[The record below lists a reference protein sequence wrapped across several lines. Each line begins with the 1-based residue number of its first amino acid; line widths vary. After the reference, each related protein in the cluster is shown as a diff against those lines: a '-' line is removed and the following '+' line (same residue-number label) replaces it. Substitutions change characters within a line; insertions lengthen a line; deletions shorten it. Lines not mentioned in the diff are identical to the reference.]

1 MPRFLHNGDLGDCIA
16 CLPAV
21 RQLGGG
27 EMIFT
32 QRPNP
37 RDFRISMTLLKPLF
51 EAQNYIDGVY
61 WVDRPQGIDY
71 NFCTFRSAWRPN
83 TSLAGVQALHCGLRD
98 LDDSPWL
105 RAEPNHET
113 KGRVL
118 VARSHRYRN
127 TAFPWKQVAERY
139 GDRMLFIG
147 LYPEH
152 KDFQDMIGRT
162 VERREVGD
170 YLELAGLML
179 GADYFVGNQSSPMWV
194 AMGLGVPLLQETN
207 SALYDSIVPGP
218 HATYFRGPI
227 DFNRLPP

>member
-32 QRPNP
+32 QKPNP
-37 RDFRISMTLLKPLF
+37 RDFRNSMTILKPLF
-51 EAQNYIDGVY
+51 LAQDYIESVS
-61 WVDRPQGIDY
+61 WVDTPQGIDY
-71 NFCTFRSAWRPN
+71 NFCTFRSSWKAN
-83 TSLAGVQALHCGLRD
+83 TSLAGVQAAHCGLRYVD
-98 LDDSPWL
+98 YSPWL
-105 RAEPNHET
+105 FAEPNPET
-113 KGRVL
+113 NGRVL

-127 TAFPWKQVAERY
+127 PKFPWKELAERY

-152 KDFQDMIGRT
+152 KDFQDIVGRS
-162 VERREVGD
+162 VERREVKD
-170 YLELAGLML
+170 FLELASLMT
-179 GADYFVGNQSSPMWV
+179 GADYFIGNQSSPMWV

-207 SALYDSIVPGP
+207 LHLYDSIVARPN
-218 HATYFRGPI
+218 AQFFRQPI
-227 DFNRLPP
+227 DFNQLPP